1 MRHAPFLAVALAG
14 LTLAAACTSPDRF
27 GAGARRATLAAT
39 GGDLLVRRP
48 AQQLALSLLDLPP
61 GFTIAEELKPTL
73 DGAASPDPWG
83 RLSAYGV
90 TYAPAPGATGV
101 AENWGDVV
109 SSVNAYVGTAQAA
122 EAFASWRSAVPA
134 QYRLSEDAR
143 AQLGDETVVYVRAGE
158 PGPRGVRPTCL
169 VGLRARN
176 VIASISVSAPTGAAA
191 PVESALR
198 LARLTAQRIQAV
210 AGR

>member
-1 MRHAPFLAVALAG
+1 MRHAPFLAVSVVALAG
-14 LTLAAACTSPDRF
+14 LTLVGACNGPDRL
-27 GAGARRATLAAT
+27 GADGRPATLAGAAA

-61 GFTIAEELKPTL
+61 GFTIAEELKPAL

-109 SSVNAYVGTAQAA
+109 SSVNAYVGT
-122 EAFASWRSAVPA
+122 
-134 QYRLSEDAR
+134 
-143 AQLGDETVVYVRAGE
+143 
-158 PGPRGVRPTCL
+158 
-169 VGLRARN
+169 
-176 VIASISVSAPTGAAA
+176 
-191 PVESALR
+191 
-198 LARLTAQRIQAV
+198 
-210 AGR
+210 